1 MRIRYKFRALLAFVA
16 IVAIYV
22 ALQLH
27 VTNKAIKFAEEMRKP
42 CAETRERLMQDAN
55 PEVPMTFL
63 WGPGDNEQGHAIL
76 APLSFADVILIRRRC
91 EVTFATMYLLQD
103 VRLEREYKHIY
114 RLSCFGQV
122 CESKFAYTS
131 ADVIKR
137 AW

>member
-1 MRIRYKFRALLAFVA
+1 MRIRYKFRALLAFIA

-22 ALQLH
+22 ALQLQ
-27 VTNKAIKFAEEMRKP
+27 VTNNAIKFTEKVRKP
-42 CAETRERLMQDAN
+42 CAETRELLLLDAN

-63 WGPGDNEQGHAIL
+63 WGPGEHERGHAIL
-76 APLSFADVILIRRRC
+76 APLSFTDVLLIRRRC
-91 EVTFATMYLLQD
+91 EVTFATMHLLQD

-114 RLSCFGQV
+114 CLSCFGQT
-122 CESKFAYTS
+122 CDSQFTYAS